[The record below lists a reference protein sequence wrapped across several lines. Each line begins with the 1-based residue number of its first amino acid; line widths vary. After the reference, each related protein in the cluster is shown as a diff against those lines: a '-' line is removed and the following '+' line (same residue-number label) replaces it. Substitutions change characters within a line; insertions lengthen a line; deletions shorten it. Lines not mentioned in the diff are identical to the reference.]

1 MEVPDLAQKGY
12 KVDADGFLLNPE
24 EWDVKFAEGLAP
36 SVHIP
41 AGLTSQHWNV
51 INFIRK
57 SFAEK
62 GQCPTIYEI
71 CRAHG
76 LRLADLKRL
85 FPTGYLRGA
94 CRLAGLTYSE
104 EVVHSSWLPRSRSA
118 RALKAPRE
126 RTYRVDIH
134 GFLIDPS
141 EWDEDYAAFKAIE
154 MKMPSLDDAHWTIIN
169 FIRKRFEE
177 TGIVPTVY
185 ETCEENTI
193 EIEDL
198 ESLFPDGY
206 HRGLVKVAGLRVR

>member
-24 EWDVKFAEGLAP
+24 EWDTRFAEGLAA
-36 SVHIP
+36 SVGIP
-41 AGLTSQHWNV
+41 TGLTPQHWHV
-51 INFIRK
+51 IDFIRE
-57 SFAEK
+57 SFAVHGK
-62 GQCPTIYEI
+62 CPTIYAI

-104 EVVHSSWLPRSRSA
+104 EPAHSSWLPRNRPVKTS
-118 RALKAPRE
+118 KVPRE
-126 RTYRVDIH
+126 RTYSVDIQ
-134 GFLIDPS
+134 GFLVDPS
-141 EWDEDYAAFKAIE
+141 AWDEDYAVFKALE
-154 MKMPSLDDAHWTIIN
+154 MKMPRLGDNHWKIVH

-185 ETCEENTI
+185 ETCEGNGI
-193 EIEDL
+193 EIEEL
-198 ESLFPDGY
+198 EALFPDGY
-206 HRGLVKVAGLRVR
+206 HRGAVKISGLRVR